1 MEEAVDL
8 SYDRLLM
15 MIMGHRTKFTCLCD
29 KAPGITEFL
38 LNTNSKM
45 DIYDLLFSLK
55 TLSKLYSLLQN
66 IYEVC
71 RRREEEKVELLRLAT
86 IPKISSKD

>member
-1 MEEAVDL
+1 
-8 SYDRLLM
+8 M
-15 MIMGHRTKFTCLCD
+15 MMRHRTKFTCLCD

-38 LNTNSKM
+38 LNTNSKT
-45 DIYDLLFSLK
+45 DIYDLLLSLT

-66 IYEVC
+66 VYEVG
-71 RRREEEKVELLRLAT
+71 RREEEKVELLRLAT